1 MGYNII
7 DVAVVVGVFVLSF
20 LSGMLGL
27 GAAFATIPYLSLFM
41 TDVVHEVQ
49 PVALLL
55 NGFTA
60 AFSAVGF
67 ARSKLIRWRD
77 AFVLAV
83 MTTAS
88 APIGSLLVQYV
99 PSIYVWVVYFVAVL
113 YLAYRLFK
121 PVKSSSPREP
131 SLTLAALLAIPI
143 SILAGFLGVG
153 PGFLLMPTLILLGY
167 EPKLAA
173 GINAVAVCPPSFSA
187 FIPHISTMKISLG
200 FVAILVV
207 TGSIASYLGARLTA
221 KKVPSSALKKIFG
234 IVIVVMTLYRLLSFF
249 I

>member
-7 DVAVVVGVFVLSF
+7 DVAVVVGFFVLSF

-55 NGFTA
+55 NGFTST
-60 AFSAVGF
+60 FSAVGF

-83 MTTAS
+83 ITTAS

-99 PSIYVWVVYFVAVL
+99 PSIYV
-113 YLAYRLFK
+113 
-121 PVKSSSPREP
+121 
-131 SLTLAALLAIPI
+131 
-143 SILAGFLGVG
+143 
-153 PGFLLMPTLILLGY
+153 
-167 EPKLAA
+167 
-173 GINAVAVCPPSFSA
+173 
-187 FIPHISTMKISLG
+187 
-200 FVAILVV
+200 
-207 TGSIASYLGARLTA
+207 
-221 KKVPSSALKKIFG
+221 
-234 IVIVVMTLYRLLSFF
+234 
-249 I
+249 